1 MPGEQQKK
9 GWLFACENNITTC
22 QQVEVAQQSHY
33 NFLFTQET
41 DQVTNKQYNAQ
52 LCTSCK

>member
-9 GWLFACENNITTC
+9 IDCLHVKTTC
-22 QQVEVAQQSHY
+22 QQVEVAQQCHY
-33 NFLFTQET
+33 NFLLTQET

-52 LCTSCK
+52 L